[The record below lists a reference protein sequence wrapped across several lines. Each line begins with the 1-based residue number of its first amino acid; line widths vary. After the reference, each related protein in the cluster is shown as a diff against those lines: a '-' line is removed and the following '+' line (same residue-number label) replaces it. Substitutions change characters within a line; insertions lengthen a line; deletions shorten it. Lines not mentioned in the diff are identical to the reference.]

1 MAENDVLTHDV
12 VAKEAAAMLIEE
24 SVFIK
29 SINRSREQEF
39 DKDKAGYKV
48 GEEVRIK
55 IPPIPIVTEGKE
67 YNGQDASLNAQET
80 SRILKV
86 DTQKHVSLQ
95 FGAAEQALKLTQFKE
110 RFLKPAIQSLATD
123 VDADLL
129 KRAIVTVNNG
139 TLIGVNELSPLAPF
153 GRAREML
160 ARSLTPAS
168 GRIALLSSEFSNG
181 IVDTSGTLFNPNAE
195 IAKQYKEGYVGRA
208 RGFDFVESEHI
219 YRQENGKTTGI
230 TVNGAGQTGGNLTV
244 GGLANGDVIKA
255 GQVFSIPT
263 VEMLHPLT
271 RKSYGKLMQFVVLE
285 DVIAGGATATLKIY
299 PEITPN
305 MVAAAKQANANVSN
319 SPVSGTAL
327 VFIGADNDVIDQ
339 ALCYT
344 KDAFSAAFVP
354 LKVLAGCEG
363 YSFNTETM
371 ALRVQTGGNWV
382 SDYEGTRIDVL
393 YGFTMVRG
401 NHAVRVGRSSL
412 AQVTG
417 T

>member
-1 MAENDVLTHDV
+1 MSNNVLTHDV

-29 SINRSREQEF
+29 SINRGRETEF
-39 DKDKAGYKV
+39 NKDKAGYKV
-48 GEEVRIK
+48 GSQVRIK
-55 IPPIPIVTEGKE
+55 IPPVPIVTDGKE
-67 YNGQDASLNAQET
+67 YNGDDADLNAKEST
-80 SRILKV
+80 RVLKV
-86 DTQKHVSLQ
+86 DTQKHVSLE
-95 FGAAEQALKLTQFKE
+95 FGAAEQTLTLTDFKD
-110 RFLKPAIQSLATD
+110 RFLKPAIQSLATT

-129 KRAIVTVNNG
+129 KRAIVTVNNS
-139 TLIGVNELSPLAPF
+139 TLIGANEISPLAPF

-160 ARSLTPAS
+160 ARSLTPAA
-168 GRIALLSSEFSNG
+168 GRIALLSSEFTNG

-219 YRQENGKTTGI
+219 YRQVNGKTSGI
-230 TVNGAGQTGGNLTV
+230 TVNGAGQTGGLLTV

-255 GQVFSIPT
+255 GQVFSLPG

-271 RKSYGKLMQFVVLE
+271 RLSYGKLMQFVVLE
-285 DVIAGGATATLKIY
+285 DVTAGGATATLKIY
-299 PEITPN
+299 PEITPDI
-305 MVAAAKQANANVSN
+305 VGATKQANANVSA
-319 SPVSGTAL
+319 SPANAAGLT
-327 VFIGADNDVIDQ
+327 FIGDDNDVIDQ

-344 KDAFSAAFVP
+344 KDAFSAAFAP

-363 YSFNTETM
+363 YTFNTETM

-401 NHAVRVGRSSL
+401 NHASRVGRK
-412 AQVTG
+412 AV
-417 T
+417 

>member
-1 MAENDVLTHDV
+1 MSNTVLTHDI

-29 SINRSREQEF
+29 SINRGRETEF
-39 DKDKAGYKV
+39 NKDKAGYKV
-48 GEEVRIK
+48 GSQVRIK
-55 IPPIPIVTEGKE
+55 IPPVPVVTDGKE
-67 YNGQDASLNAQET
+67 YNGDDADLNAKEST
-80 SRILKV
+80 RVLKV
-86 DTQKHVSLQ
+86 DTQKHVSLE
-95 FGAAEQALKLTQFKE
+95 FGAAEQTLNLTDFKE
-110 RFLKPAIQSLATD
+110 RFLRPAIQSLATT

-129 KRAIVTVNNG
+129 KRAIVTVNNS
-139 TLIGVNELSPLAPF
+139 TLIGSSEISPLAPF

-160 ARSLTPAS
+160 ARSLTPSA
-168 GRIALLSSEFSNG
+168 GRIALLSSEFTNG

-219 YRQENGKTTGI
+219 YRQENGLTTGI
-230 TVNGAGQTGGNLTV
+230 TVSGAGQTGGTLTV
-244 GGLANGDVIKA
+244 GGLTNGDVIKA
-255 GQVFSIPT
+255 GQVFTLPS

-271 RKSYGKLMQFVVLE
+271 RKSYGKPMQFVVLE
-285 DVIAGGATATLKIY
+285 DVTAGGATATLKIY
-299 PEITPN
+299 PEITPDLVGGN
-305 MVAAAKQANANVSN
+305 KQANANVSASPAN
-319 SPVSGTAL
+319 SIAL
-327 VFIGADNDVIDQ
+327 TFIGGDDDVIDQ

-344 KDAFSAAFVP
+344 KDAFSAAFAP

-363 YSFNTETM
+363 YTFNTETM

-401 NHAVRVGRSSL
+401 NHAARVGRI
-412 AQVTG
+412 A
-417 T
+417 

>member
-1 MAENDVLTHDV
+1 MSQNNEILTHNK
-12 VAKEAAAMLIEE
+12 VAKEAAALLIEE

-39 DKDKAGYKV
+39 NKDNSGYKV

-67 YNGQDASLNAQET
+67 YKGQDAALNAQES

-95 FGAAEQALKLTQFKE
+95 FGAAEQALNLTQFKD

-123 VDADLL
+123 IDADLL

-139 TLIGVNELSPLAPF
+139 TLMGLNEVSPLAPF

-160 ARSLTPAS
+160 ARSLTPTA
-168 GRIALLSSEFSNG
+168 GRIALLSSEFTNG

-219 YRQENGKTTGI
+219 YRQENGKTSGI
-230 TVNGAGQTGGNLTV
+230 TVSGAGQTGGTLTV

-255 GQVFSIPT
+255 GQVFT
-263 VEMLHPLT
+263 LAAVEMLHPLT

-285 DVIAGGATATLKIY
+285 DVTAGGATATLKIY
-299 PEITPN
+299 PEITPD
-305 MVAAAKQANANVSN
+305 AIGATKQANANVSA
-319 SPVSGTAL
+319 SAL
-327 VFIGADNDVIDQ
+327 NGVVLTFIGADDDVIDQ

-363 YSFNTETM
+363 HTFNTETM
-371 ALRVQTGGNWV
+371 ALRVQTGANWV

-401 NHAVRVGRSSL
+401 NHAARIGRI
-412 AQVTG
+412 G
-417 T
+417 

>member
-1 MAENDVLTHDV
+1 MSNNVLTHDI

-29 SINRSREQEF
+29 SINRGRETEF
-39 DKDKAGYKV
+39 NKDKAGYKV
-48 GEEVRIK
+48 GSQVRIK
-55 IPPIPIVTEGKE
+55 IPPVPIVTDGKE
-67 YNGQDASLNAQET
+67 YNGDDADLNAKEST
-80 SRILKV
+80 RVLKV
-86 DTQKHVSLQ
+86 DTQKHVSLE
-95 FGAAEQALKLTQFKE
+95 FGAAEQTLTLTDFKD
-110 RFLKPAIQSLATD
+110 RFLKPAIQSLATT

-129 KRAIVTVNNG
+129 KRAIVTVNNS
-139 TLIGVNELSPLAPF
+139 TLIGANEISPLAPF

-160 ARSLTPAS
+160 ARSLTPAA
-168 GRIALLSSEFSNG
+168 GRIALLSSEFTNG

-219 YRQENGKTTGI
+219 YRQVNGKTSGI
-230 TVNGAGQTGGNLTV
+230 TVNGAGQTGGLLTV

-255 GQVFSIPT
+255 GQVFSLPG

-271 RKSYGKLMQFVVLE
+271 RLSYGKLMQFVVLE

-299 PEITPN
+299 PEITPDL
-305 MVAAAKQANANVSN
+305 VGGTKQANANVSG
-319 SPVSGTAL
+319 SPANAAGLTFV
-327 VFIGADNDVIDQ
+327 GADNDVIDQ

-344 KDAFSAAFVP
+344 KDAFSAAFAP

-363 YSFNTETM
+363 YTFNTETM

-401 NHAVRVGRSSL
+401 NHAARVGRID
-412 AQVTG
+412 
-417 T
+417 

>member
-1 MAENDVLTHDV
+1 MTNNVLTHDV

-29 SINRSREQEF
+29 SINRGREQEF
-39 DKDKAGYKV
+39 DKDKSGYKV
-48 GEEVRIK
+48 GESVRIK
-55 IPPIPIVTEGKE
+55 IPPIPIVTEGKT
-67 YNGQDASLNAQET
+67 YSSTDAALNAQEK
-80 SRILKV
+80 SRLLKV
-86 DTQKHVSLQ
+86 DTQKHVSLE
-95 FGAAEQALKLTQFKE
+95 FGAAEQALTLTQFKD

-123 VDADLL
+123 IDADLL

-139 TLIGVNELSPLAPF
+139 TLIGSNEASPLAPF

-160 ARSLTPAS
+160 ARSLTPAA
-168 GRIALLSSEFSNG
+168 GRIALLSSEFTNG

-219 YRQENGKTTGI
+219 YRQENALTTGI
-230 TVNGAGQTGGNLTV
+230 TVSGAGQTGGTLTV
-244 GGLANGDVIKA
+244 GGLTNGDVIKA
-255 GQVFSIPT
+255 GQVFTLPG

-285 DVIAGGATATLKIY
+285 DVTAGGATATLKIY
-299 PEITPN
+299 PEITPDEVGGN
-305 MVAAAKQANANVSN
+305 KQANANVSA
-319 SPVSGTAL
+319 SPANAAGLT
-327 VFIGADNDVIDQ
+327 FIGGDDDVIDQ

-363 YSFNTETM
+363 YTFNTETM

-382 SDYEGTRIDVL
+382 NDYEGTRIDVL

-401 NHAVRVGRSSL
+401 NHAARVGRI
-412 AQVTG
+412 A
-417 T
+417 

>member
-1 MAENDVLTHDV
+1 MSNNVLTHDV

-29 SINRSREQEF
+29 SINRGRETEF
-39 DKDKAGYKV
+39 NKDKAGYKV
-48 GEEVRIK
+48 GSQVRIK
-55 IPPIPIVTEGKE
+55 IPPVPIVTDGKE
-67 YNGQDASLNAQET
+67 YNGDDADLNAKEST
-80 SRILKV
+80 RVLKV
-86 DTQKHVSLQ
+86 DTQKHVSLE
-95 FGAAEQALKLTQFKE
+95 FGAAEQTLTLTDFKD
-110 RFLKPAIQSLATD
+110 RFLKPAIQSLAMT

-129 KRAIVTVNNG
+129 KRAIVTVNNS
-139 TLIGVNELSPLAPF
+139 TLIGANEISPLAPF

-160 ARSLTPAS
+160 ARSLTPAA
-168 GRIALLSSEFSNG
+168 GRIALLSSEFTNG

-219 YRQENGKTTGI
+219 YRQVNGKTSGI
-230 TVNGAGQTGGNLTV
+230 TVNGAGQTGGLLTV

-255 GQVFSIPT
+255 GQVFSLPG

-271 RKSYGKLMQFVVLE
+271 RLSYGKLMQFVVLE
-285 DVIAGGATATLKIY
+285 DVTAGDATATLKIY
-299 PEITPN
+299 PEITPDLVN
-305 MVAAAKQANANVSN
+305 GTKQANANVSASPAN
-319 SPVSGTAL
+319 SAGLTFV
-327 VFIGADNDVIDQ
+327 GADNDVIDQ

-344 KDAFSAAFVP
+344 KDAFSAAFAP

-401 NHAVRVGRSSL
+401 NHAARVGRID
-412 AQVTG
+412 
-417 T
+417 

>member
-1 MAENDVLTHDV
+1 MTGNKVLTHDV

-29 SINRSREQEF
+29 SINRGREQEF
-39 DKDKAGYKV
+39 EKDKAGYKV
-48 GEEVRIK
+48 GESVRIK

-67 YNGQDASLNAQET
+67 YSSEDASLNAQES

-95 FGAAEQALKLTQFKE
+95 FGAAEQALNLTQFKD

-123 VDADLL
+123 LDADLL

-139 TLIGVNELSPLAPF
+139 TLIGANEASPLAPF

-160 ARSLTPAS
+160 ARSLTPTA
-168 GRIALLSSEFSNG
+168 GRIALLSSEFTNG

-219 YRQENGKTTGI
+219 YRQENGKTSGI
-230 TVNGAGQTGGNLTV
+230 TVNGAGQTGGTLTV
-244 GGLANGDVIKA
+244 GGLSNGDEIKA
-255 GQVFSIPT
+255 GQVFT
-263 VEMLHPLT
+263 LTGVEMLHPLT

-285 DVIAGGATATLKIY
+285 DVTAGGATATLKIY

-305 MVAAAKQANANVSN
+305 AIGANKQANANVSA
-319 SPVSGTAL
+319 SAL
-327 VFIGADNDVIDQ
+327 NGVALAFIGGDDDVIDQ

-363 YSFNTETM
+363 YAFNTETM

-401 NHAVRVGRSSL
+401 NHAARIGRI
-412 AQVTG
+412 G
-417 T
+417 

>member
-1 MAENDVLTHDV
+1 MSNTVLTHDI

-29 SINRSREQEF
+29 SINRGRETEF
-39 DKDKAGYKV
+39 NKDKAGYKV
-48 GEEVRIK
+48 GSQVRIK
-55 IPPIPIVTEGKE
+55 IPPVPVVTDGKE
-67 YNGQDASLNAQET
+67 YNGDDADLNAKEST
-80 SRILKV
+80 RVLKV
-86 DTQKHVSLQ
+86 DTQKHVSLE
-95 FGAAEQALKLTQFKE
+95 FGAAEQTLNLTDFKE
-110 RFLKPAIQSLATD
+110 RFLRPAIQSLATT

-129 KRAIVTVNNG
+129 KRAIVTVNNS
-139 TLIGVNELSPLAPF
+139 TLIGNTEVSPLAPF

-160 ARSLTPAS
+160 ARSLTPSA
-168 GRIALLSSEFSNG
+168 GRIALLSSEFTNG

-219 YRQENGKTTGI
+219 YRQENGLTTGI
-230 TVNGAGQTGGNLTV
+230 TVSGAGQTGGTLTV
-244 GGLANGDVIKA
+244 GGLTSGDVIKA
-255 GQVFSIPT
+255 GQVFTLPS

-271 RKSYGKLMQFVVLE
+271 RKSYGKPMQFVVLE
-285 DVIAGGATATLKIY
+285 DVTAGGATATLKIY
-299 PEITPN
+299 PEITPDLVGGN
-305 MVAAAKQANANVSN
+305 KQANANVSASPAN
-319 SPVSGTAL
+319 SIAL
-327 VFIGADNDVIDQ
+327 TFIGGDDDVIDQ

-344 KDAFSAAFVP
+344 KDAFSAAFAP

-363 YSFNTETM
+363 YTFNTETM

-401 NHAVRVGRSSL
+401 NHAARVGRI
-412 AQVTG
+412 A
-417 T
+417 